1 MTSTYDYSDWNREK
15 LIHIYKHLQAKKRTY
30 EENRDYLFLKY
41 ILYGHHTSFSPF
53 KLDHLSFKKAF
64 SKENSLIKN
73 DYLPYLEHIFSF
85 YLNND
90 EELVRVPL
98 TKIDTNPESI
108 LTSVHDFYYNLDK
121 ELFELFNSLY
131 KKRKGTLVFQE
142 NRSFSRLLETSN
154 IWISSIEKDNTVG
167 DYVDTVHEYG
177 HGIVDLASSRQGFN
191 PVNNILIELFPL
203 TFQTIYLLTQDE
215 LSDLRDDYLNNYKVV
230 MLEYAEEIKAKY
242 NIAIEFGDI
251 TSPFD
256 LSCGIKTIWH
266 QDLSV
271 RDIKEAYKTSIGEYI
286 IYVIGYIL
294 SQNLIN
300 LYFKDQEEFAYTLK
314 NILKSN
320 EHPLKIIKE
329 IEKRTK

>member
-1 MTSTYDYSDWNREK
+1 MASTYDYSDWNREK
-15 LIHIYKHLQAKKRTY
+15 LIHIYKHLQTKKRTY
-30 EENRDYLFLKY
+30 EENRDFLFLKY
-41 ILYGHHTSFSPF
+41 ILYGYHTDFFPF
-53 KLDHLSFKKAF
+53 KLDHFSFKKAF
-64 SKENSLIKN
+64 SNENSLIKN
-73 DYLPYLEHIFSF
+73 EYLPYLEYIFSF
-85 YLNND
+85 YQNNA
-90 EELVRVPL
+90 EELERVSL

-121 ELFELFNSLY
+121 ELFELFNTLY
-131 KKRKGTLVFQE
+131 KRRKGTLVFQ
-142 NRSFSRLLETSN
+142 NDRSFSRLLETSN
-154 IWISSIEKDNTVG
+154 IWISSIEKNNTVG

-215 LSDLRDDYLNNYKVV
+215 LSELSDDYLNNYKAV

-242 NIAIEFGDI
+242 NIASTFSDI
-251 TSPFD
+251 TSPFA
-256 LSCGIKTIWH
+256 LSCGIKTLWH

-271 RDIKEAYKTSIGEYI
+271 KEIKEAYKTSIGEYI

-300 LYFKDQEEFAYTLK
+300 LYFKDQEEFTYTLK

-320 EHPLKIIKE
+320 ERPLKIIKE
-329 IEKRTK
+329 IEKKTK